1 MLKPIDPKHFAAV
14 CGALLGYPE
23 AKTATKY
30 LDEKTVVRATWRNK
44 IYRNKNA
51 RRKEM
56 VVTFGEPNYREKAF
70 IKDCKE
76 AGEPF
81 PVRKIQFRFYPKK
94 KVKR

>member
-14 CGALLGYPE
+14 CGALAE
-23 AKTATKY
+23 SDAKSAVKY
-30 LDEKTVVRATWRNK
+30 LDEKTIVRATWCNK
-44 IYRNKNA
+44 VYRHKNV

-56 VVTFGEPNYREKAF
+56 VVTFGQPNYRERAF
-70 IKDCKE
+70 ILACKK

-81 PVRKIQFRFYPKK
+81 PVKRIQFRFYPKK